1 MVAPRRK
8 RYNRKQRLTVAENW
22 VPTYEGK
29 NIVKGYSKWFGVD
42 KVCAIA
48 ELELLGYEIDP
59 KYKVQIL
66 KQYKAKSKAGKKK
79 KREEKSE
86 LAPWQDSNF
95 YFIAGYTSGG
105 APYGITWEE
114 YEKDIKEDNDDKK
127 DDMNNKKLEINVDYD
142 FLNGDIP
149 F

>member
-1 MVAPRRK
+1 M
-8 RYNRKQRLTVAENW
+8 
-22 VPTYEGK
+22 
-29 NIVKGYSKWFGVD
+29 
-42 KVCAIA
+42 
-48 ELELLGYEIDP
+48 ELLGYEIDP
-59 KYKVQIL
+59 KYKEQIL
-66 KQYKAKSKAGKKK
+66 KQYKAKSKAGEKK

-105 APYGITWEE
+105 APYGITCEA
-114 YEKDIKEDNDDKK
+114 YEIDIKEDNDDKK
-127 DDMNNKKLEINVDYD
+127 DDMNNKKDEINVDYD